1 MTPHRTAWLP
11 VLLVAV
17 ALRPASALTL
27 QQAQGAQ
34 LGAEAAAPEVLAGA
48 PRARGE
54 GAGSGPRPLLLARS
68 QWGSGFDAKF
78 SAVPRTSFRDKWL
91 TWNADAEVI
100 FDRWWRRTQ
109 LPAEGCAARA
119 ENSGFLS
126 ARVDMEWGITSAM
139 RDVEDQLLFG
149 LLENKLV
156 VFSDFVEQKDV
167 IVDAMTQYS
176 KQCGGTGSRAW
187 LEECYFENLTA
198 CTGEFRA
205 GRMGCPEQQLG
216 RRTFKLTSDYSWF
229 LQKSQPL
236 WDELVRAG
244 AVGWRAASAE
254 SRLLNSPA
262 ALRNIS
268 ELELAELGREGP
280 GQRQEAAERLG
291 MLRALLLRVAFRP
304 GAALREAIAS
314 IERRTGLAEAART
327 GPLAVV
333 HVRRTDKAIDFLGGA
348 QRPDERSAYAAGSGS
363 VASSLT
369 AIGDVLLPWLE
380 RATQP
385 LSGLFL
391 MSDDWHSYEPEATK
405 RLVRSLRNTSL
416 KVMFDEESRRLEP
429 ADAAKLSLGHEA
441 WGNKAAI
448 GLQVLAESFAAAKQ
462 ADYIV
467 GCGSSGVTQLVAQ
480 LIGGRVGMDPNVLG
494 LWEDDHLDLVAAH
507 QAPPSVKLTP
517 TVSSEREVRL
527 LQLPAE

>member
-1 MTPHRTAWLP
+1 MVPHRGAWLS
-11 VLLVAV
+11 VLLIATGQRL
-17 ALRPASALTL
+17 AAALTL
-27 QQAQGAQ
+27 QQAQRAQAGAR
-34 LGAEAAAPEVLAGA
+34 AAAPKVLAGA
-48 PRARGE
+48 QSASE
-54 GAGSGPRPLLLARS
+54 GDAGPGPRPLLLARS

-78 SAVPRTSFRDKWL
+78 SAVPRMSFRDRWL
-91 TWNADAEVI
+91 TWNADAEAI
-100 FDRWWRRTQ
+100 FERWWRRTQ

-119 ENSGFLS
+119 ESSGFLS
-126 ARVDMEWGITSAM
+126 ARIDMEWGITSAM

-167 IVDAMTQYS
+167 IVDAMKQYS
-176 KQCGGTGSRAW
+176 EQCGGTGSRAW
-187 LEECYFENLTA
+187 IEECYFDNLTA

-205 GRMGCPEQQLG
+205 GRMGHPEEQLG
-216 RRTFKLTSDYSWF
+216 RRTFKLTSDHSWF
-229 LQKSQPL
+229 LEKSQPL

-244 AVGWRAASAE
+244 AVGWRAASAD
-254 SRLLNSPA
+254 SRRLNSFA

-268 ELELAELGREGP
+268 LLERAELGRTES

-291 MLRALLLRVAFRP
+291 MFRALMLRVAFHP
-304 GAALREAIAS
+304 NAALRKAIAG
-314 IERRTGLAEAART
+314 IENRTGLAKASQN
-327 GPLAVV
+327 GPVAVV
-333 HVRRTDKAIDFLGGA
+333 HVRRTDKVIDFLGGA
-348 QRPDERSAYAAGSGS
+348 QRQDERSTYAVGSGG
-363 VASSLT
+363 VAASLS
-369 AIGDVLLPWLE
+369 AMGDVLLPWLD
-380 RATQP
+380 RAIRP

-405 RLVRSLRNTSL
+405 RLARGLRNTSL
-416 KVMFDEESRRLEP
+416 KIMFNEESRTLEP
-429 ADAAKLSLGHEA
+429 TDAAQLSLGHEA

-494 LWEDDHLDLVAAH
+494 LWEDDHLDLLAAH

-517 TVSSEREVRL
+517 TVSSAREVRL
-527 LQLPAE
+527 MQLSAE